1 MFKHSCGYK
10 RYTGNAAKEQWLSIR
25 ISRRSNTW
33 REAKSL
39 DCFIQLLY
47 KLDLSDYTGHT
58 LGSTAVKHICN
69 YCGYT
74 TYTGMRL

>member
-47 KLDLSDYTGHT
+47 KLDLTDYTWGP
-58 LGSTAVKHICN
+58 TAVKHICN
-69 YCGYT
+69 YCEYT
-74 TYTGMRL
+74 TYTGIRL